1 MNILITNDD
10 GYKAQGLQA
19 LVRALR
25 PMGNITVVAPKY
37 HQSAMS
43 TAVTMGLKPIAV
55 KKVSESDKETWWY
68 LDGTPASCV
77 KFAIDEIF
85 IGKKIDLLVSGIN
98 HGANTASAALYSATV
113 GAAEEGALAGIPS
126 IAVSMDDLNSNAD
139 FSAAEALL
147 PGIVRKLVKK
157 WPDKFGLLY
166 NINFPKGKEEDIRG
180 IRVCHQGVNHW
191 EKEFRHYDSTVF
203 NSHGYSAEDMGLKST
218 APVLEDGE
226 DVYVMVGD
234 IVDNDCNVEP
244 ADHHYLKCG
253 YITIVA
259 AKIDFTDY
267 AENGRLRDLGF
278 DTNF

>member
-25 PMGNITVVAPKY
+25 PMGDITVVAPKY

-55 KKVSESDKETWWY
+55 KKISASEHETWWY

-85 IGKKIDLLVSGIN
+85 IGQKIDLLVSGIN
-98 HGANTASAALYSATV
+98 HGANAASAALYSATV

-126 IAVSMDDLNSNAD
+126 IAVSLDDMHTVAD
-139 FSAAEALL
+139 FDAVEALL
-147 PGIVRKLVKK
+147 PGIIQKLLDN

-166 NINFPKGKEEDIRG
+166 NINFPKGKVSDIRG
-180 IRVCHQGVNHW
+180 MRVCHQGINHW
-191 EKEFRHYDSTVF
+191 EKEFRLYDPNAF
-203 NSHGYSAEDMGLKST
+203 AKLGIKPEDLGLTGPLPS
-218 APVLEDGE
+218 PEEGE
-226 DVYVMVGD
+226 TVYVMVGD
-234 IVDNDCNVEP
+234 IVDNTNNVEP

-253 YITIVA
+253 YITVVA
-259 AKIDFTDY
+259 ARIDSTDY
-267 AENGRLRDLGF
+267 SESGRLRVLGF
-278 DTNF
+278 DVNY

>member
-10 GYKAQGLQA
+10 GYRAQGLQK
-19 LVRALR
+19 LVSALR

-55 KKVSESDKETWWY
+55 KKISESEKETWWY
-68 LDGTPASCV
+68 VDGTPASCV

-98 HGANTASAALYSATV
+98 HGANAASAALYSATV

-126 IAVSMDDLNSNAD
+126 VAVSLDDLNCDAD
-139 FSAAEALL
+139 FSAVGSLL
-147 PGIVRKLVKK
+147 PGIIRKLVKK

-166 NINFPKGKEEDIRG
+166 NINFPKGKKEDIRG
-180 IRVCHQGVNHW
+180 IRICHQGVNHW
-191 EKEFRHYDSTVF
+191 EKEFRRYDATVF
-203 NSHGYSAEDMGLKST
+203 DRHGYSAEDMGLKST
-218 APVLEDGE
+218 VPVPEDGE
-226 DVYVMVGD
+226 KVYVMVGD
-234 IVDNDCNVEP
+234 IVDNDCNIEP

>member
-19 LVRALR
+19 LIRALR
-25 PMGNITVVAPKY
+25 PLGNITVVAPKY

-55 KKVSESDKETWWY
+55 KKISESKKETWWY
-68 LDGTPASCV
+68 VDGTPASCV

-85 IGKKIDLLVSGIN
+85 IGRKIDLLVSGIN
-98 HGANTASAALYSATV
+98 HGANAASAALYSATV

-126 IAVSMDDLNSNAD
+126 IAVSLDDLHSDAD
-139 FSAAEALL
+139 FSAVEALL
-147 PGIVRKLVKK
+147 PGIVGKLVSN

-166 NINFPKGKEEDIRG
+166 NINFPKGKKEDIRG
-180 IRVCHQGVNHW
+180 MRVCHQGVNHW
-191 EKEFRHYDSTVF
+191 EKEFRLYDHRVFEKIGLTAESLGIKETVP
-203 NSHGYSAEDMGLKST
+203 SAE
-218 APVLEDGE
+218 EGE
-226 DVYVMVGD
+226 TVYVMVGE
-234 IVDNDCNVEP
+234 IVDNACNVEP

-259 AKIDFTDY
+259 ASIDFTDY
-267 AENGRLRDLGF
+267 AENGRLRALDF
-278 DTNF
+278 DVNF

>member
-166 NINFPKGKEEDIRG
+166 NINFPKGKAEDIRG

-203 NSHGYSAEDMGLKST
+203 NRHGYSAEDMGLKST

-278 DTNF
+278 DTNY